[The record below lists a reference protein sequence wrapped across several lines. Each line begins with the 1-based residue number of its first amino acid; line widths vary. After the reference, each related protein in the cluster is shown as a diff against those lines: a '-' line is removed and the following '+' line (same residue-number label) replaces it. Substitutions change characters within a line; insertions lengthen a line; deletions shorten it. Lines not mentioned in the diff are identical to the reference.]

1 MKPTGDLLR
10 LDYLPVSRLLRQA
23 RDGAPGALGGVC
35 FFHPVIPVEAAGLP
49 LLSVDMALLE
59 GEEAL
64 CEVWYS
70 EEVLASGC
78 HHGIHYRQGETLL
91 FGCLTRNETA
101 ESTALGACTPL
112 QAATQTAY
120 ESVFELLESR
130 GYKAILRFW
139 NYFPGVNCVSHNL
152 ERYLQFNI
160 GRQNAFLSHGR
171 SVIGNVPAACA
182 LGSADGGL
190 QIAFL
195 AARAEPVG
203 IENPRQISA
212 YHYPE
217 QYGPRSPTF
226 SRASLVS
233 LRGRALLFISG
244 TASIVGH
251 QTLHAGDVGAQT
263 RECLHNIAA
272 VVAEANR
279 RTPGAG
285 FQLGD
290 LAYKVYIRHREDLV
304 SVRHELLRFIG
315 APVSVVFLQA
325 DVCRVDLLV
334 EIEASGGHALPSLL
348 GSGVGP

>member
-1 MKPTGDLLR
+1 MKPPGDLLR
-10 LDYLPVSRLLRQA
+10 LDYLPVSRLSQQA
-23 RDGAPGALGGVC
+23 GDGAPGVLGGVC
-35 FFHPVIPVEAAGLP
+35 FFHPAIPVEAAGLP

-70 EEVLASGC
+70 QEVLESGC
-78 HHGIHYRQGETLL
+78 HHGIRYRQGETLL
-91 FGCLTRNETA
+91 FGWLTRNEAA
-101 ESTALGACTPL
+101 EVTPL
-112 QAATQTAY
+112 GVPLQTAAQAAY

-139 NYFPGVNCVSHNL
+139 NYFPGVNRVTHNL

-182 LGSADGGL
+182 LGSAGGGL
-190 QIAFL
+190 QVAFL
-195 AARAEPVG
+195 AARADPVG
-203 IENPRQISA
+203 IENPRQTSA
-212 YHYPE
+212 YHYPD

-226 SRASLVS
+226 SRASLVH
-233 LRGRALLFISG
+233 LWGRDLLFISG

-279 RTPGAG
+279 RVPGAG

-290 LAYKVYIRHREDLV
+290 LVYKVYIRYRDDLV
-304 SVRHELLRFIG
+304 SVRRELIRFIG
-315 APVSVVFLQA
+315 VPVSAVFLQA
-325 DVCRVDLLV
+325 DVCRADLLV
-334 EIEASGGHALPSLL
+334 EIEASGGHALPLPRRP
-348 GSGVGP
+348 GAGP

>member
-1 MKPTGDLLR
+1 MKPPGDLLR
-10 LDYLPVSRLLRQA
+10 LDYLPVSRLSQQA
-23 RDGAPGALGGVC
+23 RDGVPGALGGVC
-35 FFHPVIPVEAAGLP
+35 FFQPIVHVEAAGLP
-49 LLSVDMALLE
+49 LLAVDMALLA

-70 EEVLASGC
+70 REVLESGC
-78 HHGIHYRQGETLL
+78 RNGIRYRQGETLL
-91 FGCLTRNETA
+91 FGCLTRNEAA
-101 ESTALGACTPL
+101 EVTPMDASAPL
-112 QAATQTAY
+112 QAATQAAY

-130 GYKAILRFW
+130 GYRAILRFW
-139 NYFPGVNCVSHNL
+139 NYFPGVNRVSHNL

-160 GRQNAFLSHGR
+160 GRQSAFLSHGR
-171 SVIGNVPAACA
+171 SVIGDVPAACA
-182 LGSADGGL
+182 LGCADGGL

-212 YHYPE
+212 YHYPD

-226 SRASLVS
+226 SRASLVN
-233 LRGRALLFISG
+233 LWGRDLLFISG

-279 RTPGAG
+279 RVPAAG

-290 LAYKVYIRHREDLV
+290 LAYKVYIRYREDLAR
-304 SVRHELLRFIG
+304 VRHELIRFIG
-315 APVSVVFLQA
+315 APVSAVFLQA
-325 DVCRVDLLV
+325 DVCRADLLV

-348 GSGVGP
+348 KSGAGP